1 MPIRVQMTIPRPA
14 MEAAVE
20 GLAAINWSILRC
32 LLDGGVY
39 VPRLYEAGIRYRDP
53 GKLRW
58 HTLAD
63 VYDLRKGDCKDLVA
77 VRLAELRHYEGEPA
91 IAHVYETRRR
101 GQWHA
106 VVKRADGTIE
116 DPSKILIDAERN
128 GR

>member
-1 MPIRVQMTIPRPA
+1 MPIRVEMTIPLPA

-20 GLAAINWSILRC
+20 GLAAINMSILRT
-32 LLDGGVY
+32 LLEGGKD
-39 VPRLYEAGIRYRDP
+39 VPRLYEAAIRYRQP

-77 VRLAELRHYEGEPA
+77 VRLAELRYYDCEPA
-91 IAHVYETRRR
+91 TAHVYETTRR
-101 GQWHA
+101 GRWHA
-106 VVKRADGTIE
+106 VVMRADGSIE
-116 DPSKILIDAERN
+116 DPSHILIAQERN